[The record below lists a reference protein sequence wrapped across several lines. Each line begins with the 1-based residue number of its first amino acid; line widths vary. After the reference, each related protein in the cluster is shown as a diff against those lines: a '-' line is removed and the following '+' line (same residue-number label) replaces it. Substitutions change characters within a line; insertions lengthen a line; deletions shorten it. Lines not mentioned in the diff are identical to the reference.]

1 MAHENSYHVVKPME
15 KPLIVYWELEMVF
28 NGILMVVKIQWI
40 KLHDFMVKFQGFFI
54 PLPKFMVHEKLMVS
68 LWKWTN

>member
-28 NGILMVVKIQWI
+28 NGILMVVKIQ
-40 KLHDFMVKFQGFFI
+40 
-54 PLPKFMVHEKLMVS
+54 
-68 LWKWTN
+68 